1 MLATLEAKRLLE
13 EGQFTDIDYIYT
25 TNIPQE
31 MQDNIDK
38 TIALITDVNTTLDL
52 EGNNTFFGV
61 RHAVEIQ
68 LFYKFDLPDDFDM
81 DAFELS
87 LYRFFKENHWS
98 ITDIREH
105 TIDPD
110 TLQVTAVFYVA
121 QEKLV

>member
-1 MLATLEAKRLLE
+1 
-13 EGQFTDIDYIYT
+13 
-25 TNIPQE
+25 
-31 MQDNIDK
+31 
-38 TIALITDVNTTLDL
+38 
-52 EGNNTFFGV
+52 
-61 RHAVEIQ
+61 
-68 LFYKFDLPDDFDM
+68 M

-121 QEKLV
+121 QEKIV